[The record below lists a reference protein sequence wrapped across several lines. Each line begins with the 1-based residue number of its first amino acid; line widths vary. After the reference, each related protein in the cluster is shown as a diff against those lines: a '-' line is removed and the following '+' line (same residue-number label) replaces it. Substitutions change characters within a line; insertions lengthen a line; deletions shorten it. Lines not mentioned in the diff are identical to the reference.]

1 MKYHLMLLI
10 EGVVVGL
17 VTSII
22 GISLGYLV
30 FTIYPLSQGLHKEYM
45 LYNKNFILEILLF
58 LTGFLAHISFEL
70 IGANKWYCKNGLA
83 CI

>member
-30 FTIYPLSQGLHKEYM
+30 FTIYPLNQGLHKEYM